1 MKRSGRTAR
10 RRRDRWGTR
19 AEEPLHQGVNDDTS
33 DRYQQ
38 HGGPWSPME
47 REKRG
52 AFDNTRQP
60 TSLRYSARAPV
71 PPARRRL
78 RADKFEMFRPLVGEL
93 WTVFQKSK
101 KLGSLKCMKGG
112 LY

>member
-1 MKRSGRTAR
+1 
-10 RRRDRWGTR
+10 
-19 AEEPLHQGVNDDTS
+19 
-33 DRYQQ
+33 
-38 HGGPWSPME
+38 ME

-93 WTVFQKSK
+93 LTVFQKSK
-101 KLGSLKCMKGG
+101 TLGVLELDKGSQNLILGPVQRWEVQG
-112 LY
+112 LTTAGPQAVPVVS